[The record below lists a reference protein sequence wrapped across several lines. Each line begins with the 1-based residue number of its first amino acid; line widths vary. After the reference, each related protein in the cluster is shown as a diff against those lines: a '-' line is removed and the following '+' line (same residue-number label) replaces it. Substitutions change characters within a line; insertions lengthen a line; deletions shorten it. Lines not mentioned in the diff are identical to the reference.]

1 MESLYV
7 SPVNTEPCPPVSP
20 AQSPCAE
27 SWVSRSGSA
36 GEVSEGWAGIGN
48 VSSHV
53 GLEYLFPF
61 RQSESRAVFRSVIRR
76 VANHAPVRLL
86 AVSVV
91 PAFSLLVAGTVL
103 AGLAGLALV
112 VGEC

>member
-1 MESLYV
+1 MPPYPLV
-7 SPVNTEPCPPVSP
+7 FPVHSTYI
-20 AQSPCAE
+20 E
-27 SWVSRSGSA
+27 SWVFRSEQDGK
-36 GEVSEGWAGIGN
+36 GHEGWVG
-48 VSSHV
+48 VSSVSCHV
-53 GLEYLFPF
+53 VFECLRAL
-61 RQSESRAVFRSVIRR
+61 RLSEVWAVFRSVVRR